1 MKSQIKC
8 VSADIAECAL
18 FTALMIAGA
27 YISIPFPFVPLTF
40 QTVFATLSGLLLGWK
55 KGVLSTAAYM
65 VLGLVG
71 VPVFTA
77 GGGFSYVLKPSF
89 GFVVGFIAASGV
101 GGMFYARSRKLW
113 HYVVLSLCAC
123 AANYVLGGVFI
134 YVWLIL
140 NGGYDIASSMVAWV
154 YIFIPK
160 DVVLAVVAAIVAWK
174 VKPIIV
180 RMRSKYGQKQPTDT
194 SCGQNADKSS

>member
-1 MKSQIKC
+1 MKSHIKC

-40 QTVFATLSGLLLGWK
+40 QTVFATLSGMLLGWK
-55 KGVLSTAAYM
+55 KGLLSTTAYM
-65 VLGLVG
+65 LLGLIG

-123 AANYVLGGVFI
+123 TANYVLGGVFI
-134 YVWLIL
+134 YFWLIL
-140 NGGYDIASSMVAWV
+140 NGSQDIASNMVAWV

-160 DVVLAVVAAIVAWK
+160 DAVLAVVAAIVAWK
-174 VKPIIV
+174 VKPIIL
-180 RMRSKYGQKQPTDT
+180 RMHSRYGLKQPSDVR
-194 SCGQNADKSS
+194 GWQNADKSS